1 MSFRF
6 ESILKLNKN
15 KEDLLQKDMGKINT
29 MIQKQKDSQN
39 FMQEVT
45 DNKKEELNQKKRQN
59 IDIDTMILYDNFFRG
74 TQIHKTRQDT
84 IISEIN
90 VKLEAKR
97 EEVVEAMRK
106 RKTLEILKDRNK
118 IKENKLRE
126 KKDLAIQDENASN
139 LWVRK
144 GIYYEK

>member
-6 ESILKLNKN
+6 ESILKLKKN
-15 KEDLLQKDMGKINT
+15 KEDLLQTDMGKINT

-45 DNKKEELNQKKRQN
+45 ENKKEELNQKKRHN
-59 IDIDTMILYDNFFRG
+59 IDIGTMILYDNFFRG

-106 RKTLEILKDRNK
+106 RKTLEILKDQNK
-118 IKENKLRE
+118 RKERKLKE
-126 KKDLAIQDENASN
+126 KKDLAIQDENAIN
-139 LWVRK
+139 LWERK
-144 GIYYEK
+144 GV

>member
-15 KEDLLQKDMGKINT
+15 KEDLLQRDMGKINT

-39 FMQEVT
+39 FMKEVT
-45 DNKKEELNQKKRQN
+45 EKKKEELNQKKRQN
-59 IDIDTMILYDNFFRG
+59 IDVNTMFLYHNFFRG

-90 VKLEAKR
+90 VKLKEKR

-106 RKTLEILKDRNK
+106 RKTLETLKERNK
-118 IKENKLRE
+118 IKERKLRE
-126 KKDLAIQDENASN
+126 KKDLAIQDENAIN
-139 LWVRK
+139 LWERK
-144 GIYYEK
+144 GV

>member
-15 KEDLLQKDMGKINT
+15 KEDLLQRDMGKINA

-45 DNKKEELNQKKRQN
+45 ENKKEEFNQKKRQN
-59 IDIDTMILYDNFFRG
+59 IDVRTMILYDNFFRG

-106 RKTLEILKDRNK
+106 RKTLEILKDLNK
-118 IKENKLRE
+118 SKERKLKE
-126 KKDLAIQDENASN
+126 KKELAIQDENASN
-139 LWVRK
+139 LWGRK
-144 GIYYEK
+144 GF

>member
-15 KEDLLQKDMGKINT
+15 KEDLLQRDMGKINT

-45 DNKKEELNQKKRQN
+45 ENKKEELNQKKRQN
-59 IDIDTMILYDNFFRG
+59 IDVDTMILYDNFFRG

-106 RKTLEILKDRNK
+106 RKTLEILKNRNK
-118 IKENKLRE
+118 IKEIKFRD
-126 KKDLAIQDENASN
+126 KKDLAILDETASN
-139 LWVRK
+139 FWGRK
-144 GIYYEK
+144 GV

>member
-15 KEDLLQKDMGKINT
+15 KEDLLQRDMGKINT

-59 IDIDTMILYDNFFRG
+59 IDVDIMILYDNFFRG
-74 TQIHKTRQDT
+74 TQIQKTRQDT

-106 RKTLEILKDRNK
+106 RKTLEILKDRIK
-118 IKENKLRE
+118 IKKRKIRE

-139 LWVRK
+139 LWGRK
-144 GIYYEK
+144 GV

>member
-1 MSFRF
+1 LSFRF
-6 ESILKLNKN
+6 ESILKLKKN
-15 KEDLLQKDMGKINT
+15 KEDLLQTDMGKINT

-39 FMQEVT
+39 FMKEVT
-45 DNKKEELNQKKRQN
+45 EKKKEELNQKKRQN
-59 IDIDTMILYDNFFRG
+59 IDVNTMFLYHNFFRG
-74 TQIHKTRQDT
+74 TQTHKTRQDT
-84 IISEIN
+84 IISEIS

-118 IKENKLRE
+118 IKERKLRE

-139 LWVRK
+139 LWGRK
-144 GIYYEK
+144 GV